1 MSAEMWRDAPLSS
14 RRFARLGPLA
24 AVASVV
30 LAAHAANAAPSAVAE
45 PAAPV
50 SVSGAYLQAQFALDR
65 GDLPRAAEGFA
76 AALKAAPD
84 AEALKQQ
91 VFALRLA
98 SGDIEAARALARTLV
113 AEGEVMPEARLLLAI
128 ERLKAGEPAAGAT
141 QIEAMD
147 GEVARLVRPLLLAWT
162 DYAKG
167 DVGAALASLNDADA
181 DDGLAPVRAYH
192 AAAIEALSGDP
203 AAGRTRLED
212 QVDGDQPAPVRLVLA
227 LAAMRA
233 QTGDSD
239 AARGL
244 IENQM
249 MLLGENDVYAQALE
263 RLNGDGKLPLPIEDA
278 QGGVSDALLTLAR
291 ALDDQGVDWQA
302 LLLGRLAA
310 HATPNDEDVWLFLG
324 QNALEN
330 ERSEAAI
337 AALGNV
343 DLDGPLGWR
352 AGLLRAQALADL
364 DQSDEAVAILDRM
377 SASRPERTEALVAK
391 GDLLRGEERWGE
403 AEAAYTEALNRIDEL
418 RPDDWRLLYTRGI
431 TFERTDRWDKAEAD
445 FLEALDLEPEQPF
458 VLNYLGYSWVD
469 KGLNL
474 ERALDML
481 KRAVAL
487 RPDDGFIIDS
497 LGWAHY
503 RLGRYGEA
511 VEELERAIE
520 REPGDPVLNDHLG
533 DAYWRVGRLREAR
546 YQWER
551 ALIFD
556 PEPEEAAEI
565 KAKLADGLA
574 PAGTGGEPAPA
585 GTEEPA
591 PAETKDL

>member
-1 MSAEMWRDAPLSS
+1 MSAEMWRAAPLPS
-14 RRFARLGPLA
+14 RRFAGLKSLA
-24 AVASVV
+24 AMAGIA
-30 LAAHAANAAPSAVAE
+30 LAAHTVNAAPSTDAE
-45 PAAPV
+45 PAGPV
-50 SVSGAYLQAQFALDR
+50 SVSGAYLQAQFALDQ

-76 AALKAAPD
+76 TALQAAPD

-98 SGDIEAARALARTLV
+98 SGDLGAAQSLAETLV
-113 AEGEVMPEARLLLAI
+113 AEGEALPEARVLLAI
-128 ERLKAGEPAAGAT
+128 ERLRVGEPAAGAAEV
-141 QIEAMD
+141 EAMD
-147 GEVARLVRPLLLAWT
+147 GEVARLLRPLLLAWM
-162 DYAKG
+162 DDAKG
-167 DVGAALASLNDADA
+167 DAGAALARLSDGDT
-181 DDGLAPVRAYH
+181 DDGLALVRAYH
-192 AAAIEALSGDP
+192 AATIEALKGDP
-203 AAGRTRLED
+203 AAGRARLEGQID
-212 QVDGDQPAPVRLVLA
+212 EDQPEPVRLVLA
-227 LAAMRA
+227 LAAMQA
-233 QTGDSD
+233 ETGDVA

-244 IENQM
+244 IKDQLA
-249 MLLGENDVYAQALE
+249 LLGDNDVYAQALE
-263 RLNGDGKLPLPIEDA
+263 RLNGGGDLPLPIKDA

-291 ALDDQGVDWQA
+291 ALGEQGIDWQA

-310 HATPNDEDVWLFLG
+310 YATPADEDVWLFLG

-330 ERSEAAI
+330 ERAEAAI
-337 AALGNV
+337 EALANV
-343 DLDGPLGWR
+343 DLDGPFGWR

-364 DQSDEAVAILDRM
+364 DREDEAVAVLDQM
-377 SASRPERTEALVAK
+377 SASRPKRVEALIAK

-403 AEAAYTEALNRIDEL
+403 AEAAYTQALGRTDEL
-418 RPDDWRLLYTRGI
+418 QPDDWRLLYTRGI

-445 FLEALDLEPEQPF
+445 FLKALDLEPEQPY

-469 KGLNL
+469 KKLNL

-481 KRAVAL
+481 QRAVAL

-503 RLGRYGEA
+503 RLGRYGQA

-533 DAYWRVGRLREAR
+533 DAYWRVGRGREAR

-556 PEPEEAAEI
+556 PEPEEAAKI
-565 KAKLADGLA
+565 KAKLADGLK
-574 PAGTGGEPAPA
+574 PAGSEEPAPA
-585 GTEEPA
+585 GT
-591 PAETKDL
+591 KDL